1 MTGKS
6 FTTMDNDA
14 LDFEEPYFQRY
25 SLMGFV
31 FFSSLRF
38 VFTLGAI
45 DCVMPLCAVSR
56 TSSYFTGK

>member
-31 FFSSLRF
+31 LSSLRF
-38 VFTLGAI
+38 LFTLGAI

-56 TSSYFTGK
+56 TSSFFTGK